1 LPPDDISPPAGS
13 KKKGQL
19 ELTSRHPQDTLRL
32 GARLGE
38 LAQAGDVYLLTG
50 NLGVGKTCLTQGIAR
65 GLGIEDY
72 ALSPSFVIVR
82 ELYGRLPLYHMD
94 LYRLD
99 NIAEIDDL
107 GLDEYIYGNGVCV
120 IEWAEKGLALLP
132 PEHLLVQID
141 YLEDSGRRLK
151 LTAIGRRYREL
162 ITALGKG
169 GADAAGH

>member
-1 LPPDDISPPAGS
+1 LLPAGN
-13 KKKGQL
+13 KKQGQL
-19 ELTSRHPQDTLRL
+19 ELTSRHPRDTQRL

-38 LAQAGDVYLLTG
+38 LARAGDVYLLVG
-50 NLGVGKTCLTQGIAR
+50 NLGAGKTCLTQGIAR
-65 GLGIEDY
+65 GLGIGDY

-82 ELYGRLPLYHMD
+82 EHYGRLPLYHID

-99 NIAEIDDL
+99 DIAEIDEL

-141 YLEDSGRRLK
+141 YLGDTERRLK

-162 ITALGKG
+162 VAVLGQG
-169 GADAAGH
+169 GTDAAGH

>member
-1 LPPDDISPPAGS
+1 MPPDDVSPPAGS

-50 NLGVGKTCLTQGIAR
+50 NLGAGKTCLTQGIAR

-82 ELYGRLPLYHMD
+82 ALYGRLPLYHMD

-99 NIAEIDDL
+99 DIAEIDDL

-141 YLEDSGRRLK
+141 YLEDSGRRFK

>member
-1 LPPDDISPPAGS
+1 MPPDDVSPPAGD

-50 NLGVGKTCLTQGIAR
+50 NLGAGKTCLTQGIAR
-65 GLGIEDY
+65 GLGSEDC

-82 ELYGRLPLYHMD
+82 ELYGRLPLYHID

-99 NIAEIDDL
+99 DITEIDEL
-107 GLDEYIYGNGVCV
+107 GLDEHIDGNGVCV
-120 IEWAEKGLALLP
+120 IEWAEKGLTLLP

-141 YLEDSGRRLK
+141 YLEDTGRHLK

-162 ITALGKG
+162 IAALGKG